1 MTIEESL
8 RGVTRLFLDSAPV
21 IYAVEAHPRY
31 SPMMRDILDRIEAGS
46 IVGLTS
52 PITLAECLVRP
63 LRLGQT
69 ELLQDYIDL
78 ILRQERIIFESG
90 FEEGIALQAAQLRA
104 RYNLQLLD
112 AFQLTLALAV
122 NCEVFLTNDAIFRR
136 VLETRVVLLDD
147 VEV

>member
-31 SPMMRDILDRIEAGS
+31 SPMMRDILDRI
-46 IVGLTS
+46 
-52 PITLAECLVRP
+52 
-63 LRLGQT
+63 
-69 ELLQDYIDL
+69 
-78 ILRQERIIFESG
+78 LRQERIIFESG

-112 AFQLTLALAV
+112 AFQLALALAV
-122 NCEVFLTNDAIFRR
+122 NCEAFLTNDAIFRR

>member
-46 IVGLTS
+46 IVGFTS

-78 ILRQERIIFESG
+78 ILGQERIITDIRIKLFGWYQRSTKHSIVYRYR
-90 FEEGIALQAAQLRA
+90 FGIRQ
-104 RYNLQLLD
+104 
-112 AFQLTLALAV
+112 
-122 NCEVFLTNDAIFRR
+122 
-136 VLETRVVLLDD
+136 
-147 VEV
+147 